1 MTTYAVVFERTDN
14 NYAAYVPD
22 LSGCVA
28 TGRTRK
34 EVEGRIREAI
44 ELHLDGMREDGEIP
58 PRPTTSV
65 ATVEL

>member
-1 MTTYAVVFERTDN
+1 MTTYAVVLERTDN

-22 LSGCVA
+22 LPGCVA

-34 EVEGRIREAI
+34 EVERRIREAI
-44 ELHLDGMREDGEIP
+44 ELHLEGMREDGEIP

>member
-1 MTTYAVVFERTDN
+1 MTTYAVVLERTDN

-22 LSGCVA
+22 LPGCVA

-34 EVEGRIREAI
+34 EVERRIREAI

>member
-1 MTTYAVVFERTDN
+1 VTTYAVVLERTDN

-22 LSGCVA
+22 LPGCVA
-28 TGRTRK
+28 TGRTRTV
-34 EVEGRIREAI
+34 VERRIREAI